1 MAEITPP
8 NDATYD
14 LLLALEGLESLRE
27 QMAELGAEGA
37 ADLAGLADA
46 EAADLLRELRAL
58 GLDSL
63 AAVQAR
69 IDELHRRLDALD
81 APPA

>member
-8 NDATYD
+8 SDATYD

-27 QMAELGAEGA
+27 QMAELGAERA
-37 ADLAGLADA
+37 DDLAGLADA

-69 IDELHRRLDALD
+69 IDELHHRLDTHD

>member
-1 MAEITPP
+1 MAETTPP

-27 QMAELGAEGA
+27 QMAELGVERTD
-37 ADLAGLADA
+37 DLAGLADA

-69 IDELHRRLDALD
+69 IDELHRRLDAHD

>member
-8 NDATYD
+8 SDATYD

-27 QMAELGAEGA
+27 QMAELGAERAG
-37 ADLAGLADA
+37 DLAGLADA

-69 IDELHRRLDALD
+69 IDELHHRLDARD